1 MKQILVVDDEKYIR
15 QGLRSMIMHASP
27 PQTVEVQVAKDGLE
41 AYDILI
47 RNKFDI
53 LFTDINMPRMD
64 GIELIRK
71 IRDAN
76 PGLIIIIISGY
87 NDFNYAVAGLRNGV
101 VDYLLK
107 PITRDK
113 VKNIV
118 QRYIMASPSSNQD
131 FIYAC
136 DLLIRDIRCA
146 LLTPN
151 ASAEDVADIQQRL
164 LHILHE
170 ESCTVLCMS
179 RRIDSHTR
187 YKADHENRSLYVSDI
202 ADRHFLFTTG
212 RQDEQY
218 DGLTFF
224 YGVADLHAGDSFLQV
239 CRQAEYAMKKAFFSG
254 NSMMRWDGEI
264 SACKP
269 AISETTKLVY
279 HVTEGR
285 IADLQQFLEKTIDKN
300 KPDYLESLIHAMM
313 DMLDEYYPKLSAEY
327 AKVRNEL
334 KNPYKYSSLKAYLG
348 EMYGYL
354 YILSRDIK
362 TSAMSQADHQ
372 MELAIGYI
380 HRNFDKDISLAM
392 VAEFIDRNY
401 SSLSRDFK
409 RFTGKSFVDYL
420 KIVRIHKACELL
432 QSNDEKITDISET
445 VGFYNER
452 YFAKVFKETMGI
464 TPSEYRILHQHRDHQ
479 RIDA

>member
-1 MKQILVVDDEKYIR
+1 M
-15 QGLRSMIMHASP
+15 
-27 PQTVEVQVAKDGLE
+27 
-41 AYDILI
+41 
-47 RNKFDI
+47 
-53 LFTDINMPRMD
+53 
-64 GIELIRK
+64 
-71 IRDAN
+71 
-76 PGLIIIIISGY
+76 
-87 NDFNYAVAGLRNGV
+87 RNGV

-113 VKNIV
+113 VKIIV
-118 QRYIMASPSSNQD
+118 QRYILASPPSNQD
-131 FIYAC
+131 LMYAR

-151 ASAEDVADIQQRL
+151 ATSEDIGDIQQRL

-179 RRIDSHTR
+179 SKIDSHIR
-187 YKADHENRSLYVSDI
+187 FKANCDKRSLYVPDI

-212 RQDEQY
+212 QQDDQY

-224 YGVADLHAGDSFLQV
+224 SGVADLHAGDSFLQV
-239 CRQAEYAMKKAFFSG
+239 CRQAEYAMKKAFFCG
-254 NSMMRWDGEI
+254 TSMMRWDGEM

-269 AISETTKLVY
+269 TISEITKLVY

-285 IADLQQFLEKTIDKN
+285 IAELQQFLEQKIDKN
-300 KPDYLESLIHAMM
+300 KPDYLEILIHAMM
-313 DMLDEYYPKLSAEY
+313 DMLDEYYPKLSADY
-327 AKVRNEL
+327 GKIRREL
-334 KNPYKYSSLKAYLG
+334 KNPYKFISLKAYLG

-362 TSAMSQADHQ
+362 SSSISQADHQ

-380 HRNFDKDISLAM
+380 HRNFKNDISLAM

-409 RFTGKSFVDYL
+409 KFTGKSFVDYL

-432 QSNDEKITDISET
+432 QSNDEKITDISEA

-452 YFAKVFKETMGI
+452 YFSKVFKETMGI
-464 TPSEYRILHQHRDHQ
+464 TPSEYRTLHQHRDHQ
-479 RIDA
+479 KNDV